1 MALDTEQMVSGSSLP
16 APEVGQDAPAFALP
30 NQYGELIESSAM
42 GSEAFFLVFYPFAFS
57 AVCGSELEE
66 LQKVHSEFT
75 AAGVRILG
83 ISVDHKFALRTY
95 AEQIQCGFDLLADF
109 WPHGD
114 VAKRYGAFNIESGA
128 ATRNT
133 FLIANERILDSFS
146 SPIHQARAI
155 TRYRE
160 ALELLK

>member
-1 MALDTEQMVSGSSLP
+1 M
-16 APEVGQDAPAFALP
+16 
-30 NQYGELIESSAM
+30 GED
-42 GSEAFFLVFYPFAFS
+42 AFFLVFYPFAFS

-66 LQKVHSEFT
+66 LQKIHSEFT
-75 AAGVRILG
+75 AQGVRILG

-95 AEQIQCGFDLLADF
+95 AEQIHCGFDLLADF
-109 WPHGD
+109 WPHGA
-114 VAKRYGAFNIESGA
+114 VAKRYGAFNLESGA

-133 FLIANERILDSFS
+133 FLIQGERIIDSFS

-155 TRYRE
+155 TRYRQ

>member
-1 MALDTEQMVSGSSLP
+1 MVTGSSLP
-16 APEVGQDAPAFALP
+16 APAAGQHAPAFALS

-42 GSEAFFLVFYPFAFS
+42 GEDAFFLVFYPFAFS

-66 LQKVHSEFT
+66 LQKIHSEFT
-75 AAGVRILG
+75 AQGVRILG

-95 AEQIQCGFDLLADF
+95 AEQIHCGFDLLADF
-109 WPHGD
+109 WPHGA
-114 VAKRYGAFNIESGA
+114 VAKRYGAFNLESGA

-133 FLIANERILDSFS
+133 FLIQGERIIDSFS

-155 TRYRE
+155 TRYRQ